1 MSMNAERKF
10 EILSA
15 YHDGELTG
23 EERAAAERLLEESVE
38 AREAL
43 EDMAE
48 VSDAV
53 RSLPRPRAPEALRA
67 DVMERVV
74 RLRPA
79 AAGKPRHTS
88 RRVWIYS
95 AATAATALVAAA
107 LYQLS
112 QPDAQLGALVADNRV
127 SFTPAESPR
136 PMRDAA
142 AGPMFDTAVDAPGVE
157 SARFPLPSAS
167 TAVADS
173 TGADLDGDA
182 LRSWL
187 QSLERV
193 PTEGELLARIE
204 TNQDQPV
211 LVEYLVVD
219 VGLALDQVQVLLA
232 QNGIQSL
239 NQDLQPSEAAEG
251 SRGRSM
257 VIYVDAPQEQML
269 TALNDVDRQLKNVV
283 AVNSNADV
291 ATWLNVE
298 RKQLTPRLA
307 GARASPIV
315 PPVAEPQ
322 AQQPTPPKPSPASPG
337 SLPAPASSGVR
348 PENQRAPGESR
359 TESGSVPQDKR
370 VDATR
375 ETEGPPPP
383 PPATRVARDNALQ
396 YALPVTGEFQR
407 RMATAPRQTV
417 GNNIPQRSAPA
428 PLDRADADARA
439 NAPIPAPRAQILI
452 LLHQPGVAEAKPD

>member
-1 MSMNAERKF
+1 MNAERKF

-23 EERAAAERLLEESVE
+23 EERAAAERLLEESLE

-53 RSLPRPRAPEALRA
+53 RSLPRPRAPERLRA
-67 DVMERVV
+67 DVMEQVV

-79 AAGKPRHTS
+79 AAGRPLRTS
-88 RRVWIYS
+88 RRVWVYS

-107 LYQLS
+107 LYQWS
-112 QPDAQLGALVADNRV
+112 QPGPQSGALVADNR
-127 SFTPAESPR
+127 FATPAESPR
-136 PMRDAA
+136 PMRDAPG
-142 AGPMFDTAVDAPGVE
+142 GPMFDTAVDAPGVE
-157 SARFPLPSAS
+157 SLQHPLPSAS

-219 VGLALDQVQVLLA
+219 VGQALDQVQVLLA
-232 QNGIQSL
+232 RNGIQSL
-239 NQDLQPSEAAEG
+239 NQSLQSTEAADG
-251 SRGRSM
+251 TRGRSM

-269 TALNDVDRQLKNVV
+269 TALNDLDRQLKNVV
-283 AVNSNADV
+283 AVNANADV

-307 GARASPIV
+307 SMV
-315 PPVAEPQ
+315 PQAPEPP
-322 AQQPTPPKPSPASPG
+322 AQQPTPPKPSPVSPDN
-337 SLPAPASSGVR
+337 PAPASRAGP
-348 PENQRAPGESR
+348 PENRAGSPEESQKG
-359 TESGSVPQDKR
+359 SGSTFRNDKGA
-370 VDATR
+370 DAAR

-383 PPATRVARDNALQ
+383 PSATRAAEDKAL
-396 YALPVTGEFQR
+396 YSAMPVTGEFQR
-407 RMATAPRQTV
+407 RMTTAPRQPV
-417 GNNIPQRSAPA
+417 GNSAPQRSNPAPA
-428 PLDRADADARA
+428 PIDRADSDARA
-439 NAPIPAPRAQILI
+439 NAPVPPARAQILI
-452 LLHQPGVAEAKPD
+452 LLQQPGVAGAKPD